1 VNSVSSDFLRLRQVC
16 LAAPRLAPAEAALR
30 EILGIEVVHRSD
42 LADAFGL
49 ENAVFALNGS
59 FIEIVAPLREDA
71 AAARFLL
78 RSGGRGGYIAILDCR
93 DLERRRAAA
102 ERLGIRIAHAGQ
114 RAGAQYIQLH
124 PRDMGAVMLEI
135 DHHVGGEHRFGHYE
149 WGGAHWREAVRT
161 DVTVDLLG
169 IELCSEEH
177 EKLAQRWADVLGRPA
192 LRRDGALT
200 CMELDF
206 GELRFA
212 STTAIGEEMLS
223 SVCVS
228 ARDPASVVATAA
240 RLGYLTTVD
249 TFQFCGV
256 AWRLSRAD

>member
-1 VNSVSSDFLRLRQVC
+1 MNSVSSDFLRLRQVC

-49 ENAVFALNGS
+49 QNAVFALNGS

-71 AAARFLL
+71 AAARFLQ
-78 RSGGRGGYIAILDCR
+78 RNGGRGGYIAILDCG

-102 ERLGIRIAHAGQ
+102 ERLGIRIAHAAQ

-124 PRDMGAVMLEI
+124 PRDIGAVMLEI
-135 DHHVGGEHRFGHYE
+135 DHHVGGADRFGHYE

-161 DVTVDLLG
+161 DVAVDLLG

-177 EKLAQRWADVLGRPA
+177 ETLAKRWADVLERPSQ
-192 LRRDGALT
+192 RRDGALT
-200 CMELDF
+200 CVELDF

-212 STTAIGEEMLS
+212 STSATDEEMLS
-223 SVCVS
+223 SICLSV
-228 ARDPASVVATAA
+228 RDEAGVAATAA
-240 RLGYLTTVD
+240 RLGYHTTVD

-256 AWRLSRAD
+256 TWRLSRAG